1 MLRECQS
8 TILIRHAFDKPSTSG
23 IAGFHCAA
31 FSHAR
36 LSAAASASHVTGGQ
50 VERRN
55 RVICPSG
62 CLLKGL
68 SSLFFGFSEKYLLP
82 SDPNQI

>member
-8 TILIRHAFDKPSTSG
+8 TILIRHGFDKPSTSG
-23 IAGFHCAA
+23 NADFHCAA

-55 RVICPSG
+55 RFARRAA
-62 CLLKGL
+62 GL

-82 SDPNQI
+82 SDPNRI